1 MTIRHKLAYFF
12 TYLVAFQLLNL
23 SIYNG
28 EFESIQIAT
37 HHSTSVD
44 ETDSFVEFI
53 SENILQLKKVQ
64 TEAAQKNGSKQNHLH
79 KSFQTKLYW
88 FSSVIHDTQPIH
100 IDKPENIVLAEDY
113 TYLFSK
119 EITPPPP
126 KTLA

>member
-28 EFESIQIAT
+28 EFESLQIPS
-37 HHSTSVD
+37 HHSVNVD
-44 ETDSFVEFI
+44 ETDSFVEFF

-88 FSSVIHDTQPIH
+88 FSSAIQYTKPLN
-100 IDKPENIVLAEDY
+100 IDNPENIAFTEDY
-113 TYLFSK
+113 TYLFSR